1 MWLRKMQLG
10 VQERRENDVREIKA
24 WLRIKAV

>member
-1 MWLRKMQLG
+1 MWLRKTQLG
-10 VQERRENDVREIKA
+10 VQERRESDVREIKA